1 MLEAFI
7 ITLREGVEAALI
19 VGITLAYLTKIGR
32 QELRKTVYAALGAA
46 FLGSIGVAI
55 VISRT
60 HLNED
65 AFEGWVM
72 LVASFFVATM
82 VIFMMKTGRKLK
94 GEIEGKV
101 GLLAGNDAWFGLFIL
116 IFLMVLREGAETVL
130 MLAAVSLN
138 STALLSFLGTLLGV
152 LAAIAFGVMF
162 VKGSVRINLQKFF
175 RVTTAIMFLVAAQLL
190 ISGLH
195 ELSESGILPSSKRE
209 MAIIGPIVSND
220 WFFFVTIFALAALMV
235 LFEAKRREPV
245 LALASPAERR
255 KAAWSARRERLWM
268 VSVMT
273 FSFVFIALITAEFVY
288 AKSVSSLSPATE
300 VTFVNGRVS
309 IPLAQIA
316 DGDLH
321 RFQAQE
327 NGTAI
332 RFWLYQKPDG
342 KIATVFDACQIC
354 GAVGFYKAR
363 QWSGLQE
370 LLGADQSAVGGDVRR
385 VQPGAAEGH
394 ADGGRGDYRG
404 GGHCGRRTHVRA
416 TVSDVRAAGL
426 RILPAA
432 EAAQVAGRSGDY
444 AGRDRGD
451 GDDCRGHRHRRQ
463 DQSRTPHHW
472 RQPGCDPGRRFARC
486 GNWRSESQASDR
498 RSISQRSRP
507 AQDYGNFLAQQHYW
521 LCAHAFGECKAAA
534 WRSKR

>member
-32 QELRKTVYAALGAA
+32 QELRKTVYAALAAA

-72 LVASFFVATM
+72 LVAAFFVATM
-82 VIFMMKTGRKLK
+82 VVFMMKTGRKLK

-101 GLLAGNDAWFGLFIL
+101 GLLAGNDAWFGLFIF

-152 LAAIAFGVMF
+152 LAAVAFGVMF

-175 RVTTAIMFLVAAQLL
+175 RVTTVIMFLVAAQLL
-190 ISGLH
+190 VSGLH
-195 ELSESGILPSSKRE
+195 ELSESGVLPSSKRE

-245 LALASPAERR
+245 LVAVSPAERR

-288 AKSVSSLSPATE
+288 AKSVSSLSPAAE
-300 VTFVNGRVS
+300 VTFTNGRLS
-309 IPLAQIA
+309 IPLTQIS

-354 GAVGFYKAR
+354 GAVGFYKGANGVVCKNCSAPINS
-363 QWSGLQE
+363 QSLGMSGGCNPVPLKATQT
-370 LLGADQSAVGGDVRR
+370 ADAVIIEEADI
-385 VQPGAAEGH
+385 AA
-394 ADGGRGDYRG
+394 GGRMF
-404 GGHCGRRTHVRA
+404 
-416 TVSDVRAAGL
+416 
-426 RILPAA
+426 
-432 EAAQVAGRSGDY
+432 AQ
-444 AGRDRGD
+444 
-451 GDDCRGHRHRRQ
+451 
-463 DQSRTPHHW
+463 P
-472 RQPGCDPGRRFARC
+472 
-486 GNWRSESQASDR
+486 
-498 RSISQRSRP
+498 
-507 AQDYGNFLAQQHYW
+507 
-521 LCAHAFGECKAAA
+521 
-534 WRSKR
+534 